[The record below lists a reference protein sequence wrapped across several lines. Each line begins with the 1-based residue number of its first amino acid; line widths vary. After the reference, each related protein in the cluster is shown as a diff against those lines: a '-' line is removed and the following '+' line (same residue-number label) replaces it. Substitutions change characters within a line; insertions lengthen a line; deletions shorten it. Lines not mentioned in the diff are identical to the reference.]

1 MFARTGGRGAAQPEK
16 KVVDLKADVMY
27 PIEFRDTSAV
37 CLVGNVAF
45 YHSGAVIT
53 CDSAVRYSEKHME
66 CFGNV
71 LINKNDTY
79 VYGDRADY
87 NGETHVANVY
97 SDLVK
102 VVDGDA
108 TLYTYKFL
116 FNTKTN
122 VGEFADGGVVT
133 NRENQLESDRGYYYA
148 NDRTVICVDRVEIRS
163 EEYDLTGD

>member
-1 MFARTGGRGAAQPEK
+1 MMFARPARMAHPDAVRVAQQPQPQQQPQK
-16 KVVDLKADVMY
+16 KVVDLKADIMY
-27 PIEFRDTSAV
+27 PIDYRDTSAV

-71 LINKNDTY
+71 LINKNSTY

-87 NGETHVANVY
+87 NGETHVARVY
-97 SDLVK
+97 SDLIK
-102 VVDGDA
+102 VIDGEA

-116 FNTKTN
+116 FNTVSKN
-122 VGEFADGGVVT
+122 LILRIPILGEKLLVMIPALAAVAKNLSIAMVW
-133 NRENQLESDRGYYYA
+133 
-148 NDRTVICVDRVEIRS
+148 
-163 EEYDLTGD
+163 

>member
-1 MFARTGGRGAAQPEK
+1 M
-16 KVVDLKADVMY
+16 
-27 PIEFRDTSAV
+27 
-37 CLVGNVAF
+37 
-45 YHSGAVIT
+45 
-53 CDSAVRYSEKHME
+53 RYSEKHME

-108 TLYTYKFL
+108 DALHLQIPFQHQ
-116 FNTKTN
+116 
-122 VGEFADGGVVT
+122 DQ
-133 NRENQLESDRGYYYA
+133 RR
-148 NDRTVICVDRVEIRS
+148 
-163 EEYDLTGD
+163 

>member
-1 MFARTGGRGAAQPEK
+1 
-16 KVVDLKADVMY
+16 MY

-79 VYGDRADY
+79 VHGDRADY

-97 SDLVK
+97 SDS
-102 VVDGDA
+102 GEGGRRRRDA
-108 TLYTYKFL
+108 LRLQIPFQHQ
-116 FNTKTN
+116 
-122 VGEFADGGVVT
+122 
-133 NRENQLESDRGYYYA
+133 R
-148 NDRTVICVDRVEIRS
+148 RTSVNS
-163 EEYDLTGD
+163 PTGAW